1 MSQTIQS
8 GILPNYKHKF
18 RRIKSL
24 SWRDLKPFIQ
34 YPCNPSFPG
43 AFQWECF
50 WSISL
55 KSFLDIITSSSWSRF
70 ESSDLIFES
79 HSVSLLSLLWTL
91 LVPYVFFFFFFFFFS
106 FFFFF
111 FSFFVPYV
119 FFFFF
124 FQNSMLSFSSEVE
137 FVFSLLLTMR
147 FFIEHSFIVSE
158 SSILL
163 VLVYLVIASIKLSSF
178 WFNLLFN
185 FFHYIY
191 KTFLNKVILSL

>member
-1 MSQTIQS
+1 M
-8 GILPNYKHKF
+8 LLKHFLKIFFGYYYIFFMVKVWEF
-18 RRIKSL
+18 RFDI
-24 SWRDLKPFIQ
+24 WKPF
-34 YPCNPSFPG
+34 
-43 AFQWECF
+43 
-50 WSISL
+50 SIL
-55 KSFLDIITSSSWSRF
+55 IIFIMNFIS
-70 ESSDLIFES
+70 
-79 HSVSLLSLLWTL
+79 TL
-91 LVPYVFFFFFFFFFS
+91 CLF
-106 FFFFF
+106 
-111 FSFFVPYV
+111 

>member
-1 MSQTIQS
+1 M
-8 GILPNYKHKF
+8 LLKHFLKIFFGYYYIFFMVKVWEF
-18 RRIKSL
+18 RFDI
-24 SWRDLKPFIQ
+24 WKPF
-34 YPCNPSFPG
+34 
-43 AFQWECF
+43 
-50 WSISL
+50 SIL
-55 KSFLDIITSSSWSRF
+55 IIFIMNFIS
-70 ESSDLIFES
+70 
-79 HSVSLLSLLWTL
+79 TL
-91 LVPYVFFFFFFFFFS
+91 CLF
-106 FFFFF
+106 
-111 FSFFVPYV
+111 

-185 FFHYIY
+185 FFYYIY

>member
-91 LVPYVFFFFFFFFFS
+91 LVPYVFFFFFF
-106 FFFFF
+106 
-111 FSFFVPYV
+111 
-119 FFFFF
+119 
-124 FQNSMLSFSSEVE
+124 SE
-137 FVFSLLLTMR
+137 FHA
-147 FFIEHSFIVSE
+147 FILIRGRICVFIVTNNE
-158 SSILL
+158 I
-163 VLVYLVIASIKLSSF
+163 
-178 WFNLLFN
+178 
-185 FFHYIY
+185 FHR
-191 KTFLNKVILSL
+191 TFLHCFWKFYFAGTGLFGYCIY

>member
-1 MSQTIQS
+1 M
-8 GILPNYKHKF
+8 LLKHFLKIFFGYYYIFFMVKVWEF
-18 RRIKSL
+18 RFDI
-24 SWRDLKPFIQ
+24 WKPF
-34 YPCNPSFPG
+34 
-43 AFQWECF
+43 
-50 WSISL
+50 SIL
-55 KSFLDIITSSSWSRF
+55 IIFIMNFIS
-70 ESSDLIFES
+70 
-79 HSVSLLSLLWTL
+79 TL
-91 LVPYVFFFFFFFFFS
+91 CL
-106 FFFFF
+106 
-111 FSFFVPYV
+111 
-119 FFFFF
+119 FFF

>member
-1 MSQTIQS
+1 M
-8 GILPNYKHKF
+8 LLKHFLKIFFGYYYIFFMVKVWEF
-18 RRIKSL
+18 RFDI
-24 SWRDLKPFIQ
+24 WKPF
-34 YPCNPSFPG
+34 
-43 AFQWECF
+43 
-50 WSISL
+50 SIL
-55 KSFLDIITSSSWSRF
+55 IIFIMNFIS
-70 ESSDLIFES
+70 
-79 HSVSLLSLLWTL
+79 TL
-91 LVPYVFFFFFFFFFS
+91 CH
-106 FFFFF
+106 
-111 FSFFVPYV
+111 

-185 FFHYIY
+185 FFYYIY

>member
-1 MSQTIQS
+1 M
-8 GILPNYKHKF
+8 LLKHFLKIFFGYYYIFFMVKVWEF
-18 RRIKSL
+18 RFDI
-24 SWRDLKPFIQ
+24 WKPF
-34 YPCNPSFPG
+34 
-43 AFQWECF
+43 
-50 WSISL
+50 SIL
-55 KSFLDIITSSSWSRF
+55 IIFIMNFIS
-70 ESSDLIFES
+70 
-79 HSVSLLSLLWTL
+79 TL
-91 LVPYVFFFFFFFFFS
+91 CLFFFFFFFFS
-106 FFFFF
+106 FCF
-111 FSFFVPYV
+111 

>member
-1 MSQTIQS
+1 M
-8 GILPNYKHKF
+8 LLKHFLKIFFGYYYIFFMVKVWEF
-18 RRIKSL
+18 RFDI
-24 SWRDLKPFIQ
+24 WKPF
-34 YPCNPSFPG
+34 
-43 AFQWECF
+43 
-50 WSISL
+50 SIL
-55 KSFLDIITSSSWSRF
+55 IIFIMNFIS
-70 ESSDLIFES
+70 
-79 HSVSLLSLLWTL
+79 TL
-91 LVPYVFFFFFFFFFS
+91 CL
-106 FFFFF
+106 
-111 FSFFVPYV
+111 
-119 FFFFF
+119 FFFF

>member
-1 MSQTIQS
+1 M
-8 GILPNYKHKF
+8 LLKHFLKIFFGYYYIFFMVKVWEF
-18 RRIKSL
+18 RFDI
-24 SWRDLKPFIQ
+24 WKPF
-34 YPCNPSFPG
+34 
-43 AFQWECF
+43 
-50 WSISL
+50 SIL
-55 KSFLDIITSSSWSRF
+55 IIFIMNFIS
-70 ESSDLIFES
+70 
-79 HSVSLLSLLWTL
+79 TL
-91 LVPYVFFFFFFFFFS
+91 CL
-106 FFFFF
+106 
-111 FSFFVPYV
+111 
-119 FFFFF
+119 FFF

-185 FFHYIY
+185 FFYYIY

>member
-91 LVPYVFFFFFFFFFS
+91 LVPYVFFFFFFFN
-106 FFFFF
+106 
-111 FSFFVPYV
+111 
-119 FFFFF
+119 
-124 FQNSMLSFSSEVE
+124 NSMLSFSSEVE

>member
-1 MSQTIQS
+1 M
-8 GILPNYKHKF
+8 LLKHFLKIFFGYYYIFFMVKVWEF
-18 RRIKSL
+18 RFDI
-24 SWRDLKPFIQ
+24 WKPF
-34 YPCNPSFPG
+34 
-43 AFQWECF
+43 
-50 WSISL
+50 SIL
-55 KSFLDIITSSSWSRF
+55 IIFIMNFIS
-70 ESSDLIFES
+70 
-79 HSVSLLSLLWTL
+79 TL
-91 LVPYVFFFFFFFFFS
+91 CL
-106 FFFFF
+106 
-111 FSFFVPYV
+111 